1 MNTQNIEDLKDTLKY
16 KGFGEQVNA
25 ALEKAI
31 ADKDKTFTLKAE
43 FLHDMPL
50 SIAGDPKTQDRMTFE
65 LNFKQGKNELYYFN
79 SYKARLDSP
88 LFQSREQTFYL
99 DKGRGYTAKEAY
111 NLLAGRSVYKTLESK
126 EGNRYKAFVQMDFAG
141 ERKPNGNYP
150 MKSYHEN
157 YGFKVSTA
165 LQQHPLRFASLEDRD
180 KVVRSLERG
189 NLQRVQLE
197 DGRELYAK
205 TSPQTKSIRF
215 YDHKLQPAQT
225 TAEPVRE
232 QKAKAES
239 APAAAAE
246 PSVEE
251 KPSASKKKGVRV

>member
-25 ALEKAI
+25 ELEKAI
-31 ADKDKTFTLKAE
+31 ARKDQTFTLKAE
-43 FLHDMPL
+43 MLHDMPL
-50 SIAGDPKTQDRMTFE
+50 SIAGDPKTQDRITYE

-88 LFQSREQTFYL
+88 LFQSREQTFYI
-99 DKGRGYTAKEAY
+99 DKGKGYTAKEAY
-111 NLLAGRSVYKTLESK
+111 NLLAGRSVYKTLETK

-157 YGFKVSTA
+157 YGFNVSTA
-165 LQQHPLRFASLEDRD
+165 LQQHPLRFASLEDRE

-197 DGRELYAK
+197 DGRELFAK
-205 TSPQTKSIRF
+205 TSPQTKAIRF
-215 YDHKLQPAQT
+215 YDEKLQPVQT
-225 TAEPVRE
+225 TAAAVQEK
-232 QKAKAES
+232 KAKTEI
-239 APAAAAE
+239 APAVASE
-246 PSVEE
+246 PAVEE
-251 KPSASKKKGVRV
+251 KPSAGKKKGVRV